1 MVRRTV
7 LITGC
12 TKGSIGYSMAKEFA
26 ARDYHVYAST
36 RRIATMGDLIDVPNI
51 TALALDVTDRDS
63 ILAAYAQIARETD
76 GRLDI
81 LYHNAGY
88 RSLAMAIETSHEE
101 AFKMFNA
108 NFFGIVEMNTIFAD
122 LVIASKGKIVFTG
135 SVSGYTPHPSQ
146 SVYNSSKA
154 AVALYARTLRIEMK
168 PFGVRVIFVQTG
180 AVSTGM
186 STERVALVPNSFYKY
201 LEAKINAAW
210 TNLEA
215 NTLEPSVYAK
225 TVVAKV
231 AKATPPDTI
240 WCGSGAF
247 TVWAIETL
255 GAHWL
260 YPLGYSKMFG
270 LNDDVPQREL
280 DS

>member
-1 MVRRTV
+1 MAKRTV

-12 TKGSIGYSMAKEFA
+12 TKGSIGYSLAKEFA
-26 ARDYHVYAST
+26 ARDYRVYAST
-36 RRIATMGDLIDVPNI
+36 RRIATMGDLSNVANV

-63 ILAAYAQIARETD
+63 ILAAHAQIARETD
-76 GRLDI
+76 GKLDI

-88 RSLAMAIETSHEE
+88 RSLAMAIETSRNE

-108 NFFGIVEMNTIFAD
+108 NFFGIVEMNAIFAD

-146 SVYNSSKA
+146 SVYNSSKS
-154 AVALYARTLRIEMK
+154 AVAIYARTLRIEMK
-168 PFGVRVIFVQTG
+168 PFGVRVVFVQTA
-180 AVSTGM
+180 AVSTRM
-186 STERVALVPNSFYKY
+186 STERVALAPNSFYKY
-201 LEAKINAAW
+201 LEGKINAAW

-215 NTLEPSVYAK
+215 DILEPSAYAK
-225 TVVAKV
+225 TVVSKV
-231 AKATPPDTI
+231 ARATPPDTI

-260 YPLGYSKMFG
+260 YPLAFSKMFG
-270 LNDDVPQREL
+270 LNEDAPQRKLE
-280 DS
+280 